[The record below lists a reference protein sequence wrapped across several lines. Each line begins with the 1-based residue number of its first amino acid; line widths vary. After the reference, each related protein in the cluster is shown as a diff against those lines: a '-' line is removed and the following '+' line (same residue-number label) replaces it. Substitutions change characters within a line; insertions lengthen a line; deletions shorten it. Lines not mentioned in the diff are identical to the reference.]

1 MGDPVTAIA
10 IPLAQLRDCVSYSLL
25 SPFEIVGGVSPEGIK
40 TRFPRATNGRENA
53 KFETR
58 LVAGNL
64 LELPL
69 L

>member
-1 MGDPVTAIA
+1 MRDPADTIA
-10 IPLAQLRDCVSYSLL
+10 IPPAQLRDCVSYSLL
-25 SPFEIVGGVSPEGIK
+25 SPFEIMGGVSPEGIK
-40 TRFPRATNGRENA
+40 TRFPRATSGRENA

-64 LELPL
+64 LGLPL